1 MLDLQAAGRNP
12 CTTCR
17 IIAII
22 IALFTLSIFNDHGV
36 ESSDFFGLRHYLD
49 VHVPATIDIF
59 LTFVNVAIIWALCE
73 LVVVD
78 RLIRRKPAGSGGSHQ
93 DHGARPD

>member
-1 MLDLQAAGRNP
+1 M
-12 CTTCR
+12 
-17 IIAII
+17 
-22 IALFTLSIFNDHGV
+22 
-36 ESSDFFGLRHYLD
+36 D